1 VLKALG
7 FSDNLVLGLVLAESC
22 LIAAVGGLAGLGLAW
37 LVTARGSPV
46 PSMLPVFSLPHRD
59 IVIGT
64 AIVLALGLAAGILPA
79 LQARRLQI
87 AVALRRHV

>member
-22 LIAAVGGLAGLGLAW
+22 LIAAVGGLVGLGLAW
-37 LVTARGSPV
+37 LVAGYGNPV
-46 PSMLPVFSLPHRD
+46 PTMLPMFSLPHRD
-59 IVIGT
+59 LMIGA

-87 AVALRRHV
+87 AIALRRHA